1 MRVLKESA
9 HFNDVSVDTTC
20 AKVSIVGA
28 GMQSHSGV
36 ASKMFEAMS
45 NNNISVGRYISY
57 YKGARIGSDRNYP
70 LFFRFKRAGG

>member
-36 ASKMFEAMS
+36 ASKMFEALS
-45 NNNISVGRYISY
+45 NNNINI
-57 YKGARIGSDRNYP
+57 K
-70 LFFRFKRAGG
+70 